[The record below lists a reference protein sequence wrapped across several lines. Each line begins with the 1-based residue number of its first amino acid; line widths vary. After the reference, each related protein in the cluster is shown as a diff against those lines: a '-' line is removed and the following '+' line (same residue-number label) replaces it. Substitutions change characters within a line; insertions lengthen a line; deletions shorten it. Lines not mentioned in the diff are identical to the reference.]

1 MDSNQPNTT
10 PSEDATGAEAPA
22 APSAAGREDLGSGAL
37 MISPITLDAARA
49 VYRHHADR
57 LAARHMPARNDDA

>member
-1 MDSNQPNTT
+1 MDSNEPNAT

-49 VYRHHADR
+49 VYRHYADR
-57 LAARHMPARNDDA
+57 LAARRMPRHHDDA